1 MGQKSR
7 IFLPIS
13 FLPLP
18 SLDPDEGHNL
28 LKRVNTPYELRLLTE
43 AAAATV

>member
-1 MGQKSR
+1 MGQKNR

-13 FLPLP
+13 LLSIP
-18 SLDPDEGHNL
+18 SVGPTEGHSL